1 MTFSIYFLIILI
13 IVLSMDAFAAGLS
26 YGMENVQVPFSSL
39 AIIALL
45 SGSMLT
51 ASLFAG
57 NVLLSLIPQGLTK
70 GVSFLVLFL
79 LSLYKFYDAIPW
91 FHKKKDG
98 LTTGNISRKVNK
110 EDKAVLSGREAAVLA
125 AALWGALVEKAEGF
139 TGVEITYVM
148 MGMGCLAFTGTALL
162 NALAK
167 NTLPELIALPATT
180 GGFLTA
186 IIYLGFIS
194 SILAFI
200 FSTKSIQ
207 LIGMNRVA
215 TFLGVNAVVSILAG
229 VLFLKE
235 SFSTA
240 QMAGV
245 ALILAGVYVA
255 NLHQDQPEEPE
266 PSMGT

>member
-26 YGMENVQVPFSSL
+26 YGVENVQVPFSSL

-125 AALWGALVEKAEGF
+125 AALSVDNISAGLCTGTVSLPPIILLPLTTAIHFLAIRLGLF
-139 TGVEITYVM
+139 TGQALSRKSSCRLSWLGAAILL
-148 MGMGCLAFTGTALL
+148 GLALL
-162 NALAK
+162 R
-167 NTLPELIALPATT
+167 I
-180 GGFLTA
+180 
-186 IIYLGFIS
+186 
-194 SILAFI
+194 
-200 FSTKSIQ
+200 
-207 LIGMNRVA
+207 V
-215 TFLGVNAVVSILAG
+215 
-229 VLFLKE
+229 
-235 SFSTA
+235 
-240 QMAGV
+240 
-245 ALILAGVYVA
+245 
-255 NLHQDQPEEPE
+255 
-266 PSMGT
+266 